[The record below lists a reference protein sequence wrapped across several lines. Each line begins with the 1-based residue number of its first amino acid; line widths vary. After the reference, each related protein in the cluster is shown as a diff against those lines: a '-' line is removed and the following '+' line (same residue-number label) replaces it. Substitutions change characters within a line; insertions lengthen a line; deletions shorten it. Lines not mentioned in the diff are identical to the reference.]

1 MSNADIRKAHKLLD
15 YVSQGRAVLD
25 DELKL
30 LRSFLPELPKQ
41 KTLEEIGFRV
51 YDAWIEASGNEWGG
65 NSYDPDVSIEDW
77 LGDLHFHLKGLM
89 DTPVAEP
96 AKPAHP
102 EFLETEADYAA
113 APEGT
118 IAACEDS
125 PPWYKFD
132 SVWISTINC
141 GSNSAESMSGIIREV
156 LRWGW
161 GNE

>member
-1 MSNADIRKAHKLLD
+1 MTSANDVRRAHKLLD

-96 AKPAHP
+96 AKPTHP
-102 EFLETEADYAA
+102 EFRETEVEYGNAPVGTVVARGNGLPWVKEKSNYWTRPDAAKSDY
-113 APEGT
+113 GM
-118 IAACEDS
+118 S
-125 PPWYKFD
+125 L
-132 SVWISTINC
+132 
-141 GSNSAESMSGIIREV
+141 GSRRV

-161 GNE
+161 GE